1 MKRQNIFF
9 IAVLFLIPVILS
21 SCKKS
26 DINSKYDINRLGIPK
41 FINNDFIELSKVT
54 RISKFR
60 SGAGHDY
67 SDDFESCRSMK
78 HYYSLDTSWTPTND
92 FISNIYTPI
101 TGEISKIENENSG
114 TSYQV
119 WIKAD
124 AYPAFNIVLFHVN
137 ISNSIKYGMKVNAG
151 EMIGTVT
158 GTDIAVYVN
167 TPEGVRY
174 ISYFDVMTDNLFTL
188 YQLRGL
194 IDRNAIIISK
204 ETRDANPIM
213 INCNSQDPFPNQYDR
228 RNDDWVFLN

>member
-1 MKRQNIFF
+1 
-9 IAVLFLIPVILS
+9 
-21 SCKKS
+21 
-26 DINSKYDINRLGIPK
+26 
-41 FINNDFIELSKVT
+41 
-54 RISKFR
+54 
-60 SGAGHDY
+60 
-67 SDDFESCRSMK
+67 
-78 HYYSLDTSWTPTND
+78 
-92 FISNIYTPI
+92 
-101 TGEISKIENENSG
+101 
-114 TSYQV
+114 
-119 WIKAD
+119 
-124 AYPAFNIVLFHVN
+124 
-137 ISNSIKYGMKVNAG
+137 MKVNAG